1 MNSTEKPLVYVILG
15 AAGSG
20 RREVLLDLIAGGF
33 GDDDRPVV
41 LLAAAE
47 PAAEIDAKLPGVARW
62 VWTQAGSI
70 EADLP
75 EGATHIFFVTDGRR
89 SPVDQME
96 AFKAWVEMKPVE
108 LGRVLTVINCQ
119 LAAQHP
125 SLRAWYEACVHFS
138 DVALLNRRE
147 GVENKWLSD
156 FRGFF
161 DDQFVPCLFEFVKG
175 GRVKNPALIL
185 DPQARRMTHVFDD
198 ELEWLVVDAEGS
210 EDDGSDAEIGVE
222 EEVQVA
228 REEEPYFVRDAAGR
242 RAKRIVEIAEFLP
255 KIEPAAGT

>member
-1 MNSTEKPLVYVILG
+1 MVYVILG

>member
-1 MNSTEKPLVYVILG
+1 M
-15 AAGSG
+15 
-20 RREVLLDLIAGGF
+20 
-33 GDDDRPVV
+33 
-41 LLAAAE
+41 
-47 PAAEIDAKLPGVARW
+47 
-62 VWTQAGSI
+62 
-70 EADLP
+70 
-75 EGATHIFFVTDGRR
+75 
-89 SPVDQME
+89 
-96 AFKAWVEMKPVE
+96 
-108 LGRVLTVINCQ
+108 
-119 LAAQHP
+119 
-125 SLRAWYEACVHFS
+125 
-138 DVALLNRRE
+138 ALLNRRE

-198 ELEWLVVDAEGS
+198 ELEWLVVDEEGS
-210 EDDGSDAEIGVE
+210 EDDGSDAEIGVD

-242 RAKRIVEIAEFLP
+242 RVKRIVEIAEFLP

>member
-62 VWTQAGSI
+62 VWTQASSI

-89 SPVDQME
+89 SPVDQIE

-185 DPQARRMTHVFDD
+185 EPQARRMTHVFDD
-198 ELEWLVVDAEGS
+198 ELEWLVVDEEGS

>member
-1 MNSTEKPLVYVILG
+1 MNSSEKPLVYVILG

-62 VWTQAGSI
+62 VWTQASSI

-89 SPVDQME
+89 SPVDQIE

-185 DPQARRMTHVFDD
+185 EPQARRMTHVFDD
-198 ELEWLVVDAEGS
+198 ELEWLVVDEEGS

-255 KIEPAAGT
+255 KIEPTAGT